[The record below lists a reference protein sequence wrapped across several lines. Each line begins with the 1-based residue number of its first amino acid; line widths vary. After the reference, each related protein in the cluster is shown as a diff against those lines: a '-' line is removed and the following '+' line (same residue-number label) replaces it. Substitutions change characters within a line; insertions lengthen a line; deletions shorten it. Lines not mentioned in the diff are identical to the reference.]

1 MNLEAREQI
10 RFWQTLG
17 DEGMTGKVY
26 LVGAGPG
33 ALKLITLRGWEC
45 IALADAIV
53 YDRLASPRLLK
64 QAKPGAEKIYVGK
77 LPDRHTMKQEE
88 INQLLV
94 DLALQGKTVV
104 RLKGGDP
111 TIFGRVGEEAEL
123 LRRNNVPYEIVPGI
137 TSSIAVPAYAGI
149 PVTHRDLAS
158 SVSIIT
164 GHESPDKLDHSIHW
178 DKVTNATGTL
188 VFMMGV
194 AKIGYISEQLIRHGR
209 PQDTPVAL
217 VRWGTRAEQ
226 ETLVGTLENI
236 AAKVEAANF
245 TPPAVIVVGEVV
257 NLRERLHW
265 AEQLPLFGK
274 RILVTR
280 ARSQASELVDRIDE
294 LGGEPYEYPVIET
307 VMPSSHDTIKQIES
321 ALQQLDSYDW
331 VFFTSVNG
339 VEFFFRHLQEQ
350 QQDIRS
356 LYRARI
362 VAVGPATQA
371 ALRSH
376 GLNAVTIP
384 EKYHAEGIL
393 DSLADE
399 LKAGQS
405 VLLPRG
411 DLARS
416 WLPET
421 LEKMQLEVTQI
432 DTYETV
438 MTGEDDLELRKL
450 LEERAIHAVTF
461 TSSSTVTNLLAA
473 MNKMGIED
481 PVAELAHSTI
491 ACIGPQTAQTAEKA
505 GLKVNLLAE
514 QSTIDGLIETLCKW
528 NSSQRPVVS

>member
-1 MNLEAREQI
+1 
-10 RFWQTLG
+10 
-17 DEGMTGKVY
+17 MTGKVY

-45 IALADAIV
+45 IAFADAIV

-94 DLALQGKTVV
+94 DLALQGKIVV

-111 TIFGRVGEEAEL
+111 TIFGRVAEEAEL
-123 LRRNNVPYEIVPGI
+123 LRQHQIPYEIVPGI

-164 GHESPDKLDHSIHW
+164 GHESPDKLDHSIQW
-178 DKVTNATGTL
+178 DKVTHATGTL

-209 PQDTPVAL
+209 PADTPVAL

-226 ETLVGTLENI
+226 ETLVGTLQDI

-245 TPPAVIVVGEVV
+245 KAPAVIVVGEVV
-257 NLRERLHW
+257 NVRERLQW

-307 VMPSSHDTIKQIES
+307 VMPTDPNVQQQI
-321 ALQQLDSYDW
+321 QQVFGSLEQYDW

-339 VEFFFRHLQEQ
+339 VEYFFRHLEEQ
-350 QQDIRS
+350 GQDIRS
-356 LYRARI
+356 LHRAR
-362 VAVGPATQA
+362 VAAVGPATRD
-371 ALRSH
+371 ALRSR
-376 GLNAVTIP
+376 GIRSTDLP
-384 EKYHAEGIL
+384 QKFHAEGL
-393 DSLADE
+393 LEHLTGE
-399 LKAGQS
+399 LSAGQK

-411 DLARS
+411 DLARA
-416 WLPET
+416 WLPQT
-421 LEKMQLEVTQI
+421 LTEMGLSVTEL

-438 MTGEDDLELRKL
+438 LVGEDDLELKKL
-450 LEERAIHAVTF
+450 LEEQAIHAVTF
-461 TSSSTVTNLLAA
+461 TSSSTVTNLLTALRNLGFA
-473 MNKMGIED
+473 D
-481 PVAELAHSTI
+481 PVAALSHSTI
-491 ACIGPQTAQTAEKA
+491 ACIGPQTARTAEQN
-505 GLKVNLLAE
+505 GLKVDLHAE
-514 QSTIDGLIETLCKW
+514 SATIEGLIDVLCRW
-528 NSSQRPVVS
+528 NKGGLPL

>member
-1 MNLEAREQI
+1 
-10 RFWQTLG
+10 
-17 DEGMTGKVY
+17 MTGKVY

-45 IALADAIV
+45 IGLADAVV

-111 TIFGRVGEEAEL
+111 TIFGRVAEEADL
-123 LRRNNVPYEIVPGI
+123 LRQHGIEYEIVPGI
-137 TSSIAVPAYAGI
+137 SSSIAVPAYAGI
-149 PVTHRDLAS
+149 PVTHRDYAS

-164 GHESPDKLDHSIHW
+164 GHESPDKLDQSIHW

-194 AKIGYISEQLIRHGR
+194 AKISYISEQLIRHGR
-209 PQDTPVAL
+209 PEDTPVAL

-226 ETLVGTLENI
+226 DTLVGTLKDI
-236 AAKVEAANF
+236 AAKVEEANF
-245 TPPAVIVVGEVV
+245 KPPAVIVVGEVV
-257 NLRERLHW
+257 NQRERMQW
-265 AEQLPLFGK
+265 AERLPLFGK

-307 VMPSSHDTIKQIES
+307 VMPSSES
-321 ALQQLDSYDW
+321 ARQQIAHAFSQLERYDW

-339 VEFFFRHLQEQ
+339 VEYFFRHLEEQE
-350 QQDIRS
+350 QDIRS
-356 LYRARI
+356 LHHARLA
-362 VAVGPATQA
+362 AVGPATLE
-371 ALRSH
+371 ALRSR
-376 GLNAVTIP
+376 GLTAVILP
-384 EKYHAEGIL
+384 EKFHAEGML
-393 DSLADE
+393 ESLE
-399 LKAGQS
+399 GQLEAGQC

-411 DLARS
+411 DLARA
-416 WLPET
+416 WLPDT
-421 LEKMQLEVTQI
+421 LRQMQLDVTEV

-438 MTGEDDLELRKL
+438 MTGEDDIELRKL
-450 LEERAIHAVTF
+450 FEEQAIHAVTF

-473 MNKMGIED
+473 MRKLGFDN
-481 PVAELAHSTI
+481 PVETLQHSVI
-491 ACIGPQTAQTAEKA
+491 ACIGPQTALTAEKA
-505 GLKVNLLAE
+505 GLSVGLMAE
-514 QSTIDGLIETLCKW
+514 QSTLDGLIDILCRW
-528 NSSQRPVVS
+528 NAGNVPLQSH